1 MKRSNLIT
9 TTLLAGLLVAGSAFA
24 SDRLNHNEIYQLR
37 ESGQIM
43 SMEDVL
49 KHARTIQPGQLIEA
63 ELEREDGQYVYEL
76 KIIDADGRI
85 HKLELDA
92 QSGDVLKRKSKSKDR
107 D

>member
-1 MKRSNLIT
+1 MKYSKLIT
-9 TTLLAGLLVAGSAFA
+9 AGVLASLLGAGTALA

-49 KHARTIQPGQLIEA
+49 KHARSIQPGQLIEA
-63 ELEREDGQYVYEL
+63 ELEREKGSYIYEL
-76 KIIDADGRI
+76 KIIDAEGRL

-92 QSGDVLKRKSKSKDR
+92 QSGDVLKRKSKD
-107 D
+107 

>member
-1 MKRSNLIT
+1 MKRSTLIAS
-9 TTLLAGLLVAGSAFA
+9 TLILILSSVGIAYA
-24 SDRLNHNEIYQLR
+24 SGKLDHNEIFQLR

-49 KHARTIQPGQLIEA
+49 RHAQSIQPGQLIEA
-63 ELEREDGQYVYEL
+63 ELEREDDNYVYEL
-76 KIIDADGRI
+76 KIIDAEGRL

-92 QSGDVLKRKSKSKDR
+92 QTGDVLKQKSKSR

>member
-1 MKRSNLIT
+1 MKYSKRMT
-9 TTLLAGLLVAGSAFA
+9 TALLTGLLLTGAAFA
-24 SDRLNHNEIYQLR
+24 SDKLNHNEIYQLR

-63 ELEREDGQYVYEL
+63 ELEREKNGYVYEL
-76 KIIDADGRI
+76 KIIDAEGRL

-92 QSGDVLKRKSKSKDR
+92 QSGDVLKRQSKSKD
-107 D
+107 

>member
-1 MKRSNLIT
+1 MKYSKLIS
-9 TTLLAGLLVAGSAFA
+9 TTLLTGLLAAGVVYA
-24 SDRLNHNEIYQLR
+24 SDKFNHNEVYQLR

-49 KHARTIQPGQLIEA
+49 SHARSLQPGQLIEA

-92 QSGDVLKRKSKSKDR
+92 QTGDVLKRKSKDR